1 MPGAIEQRA
10 YGGER
15 GAKVELDDGQERADG
30 LHIWQRCCER
40 LQAELEAQDY
50 NKLVLPLQ
58 AGQEGDRLVVWAP
71 NRYVRDEL
79 RRQHGDRISE
89 LIAAVRPGSC
99 SGVDFRVGSRGAN
112 QAEEASMPIRASAH
126 QRTDARAG
134 VPQEQPGL
142 NGEFR
147 FDSFVEGTSNVIAKA
162 SAIQVAENPGRTTYN
177 PLLLYGGV
185 GLGKTHLMHAIG
197 NAIRARS
204 PRSGVVYLH
213 SQRFANDVVHG
224 IRTHTVQEVTQR
236 YRSMGMLLIDDIQ
249 FFADKPRFQEE
260 FFHVFNGVLEQ
271 ANQIVLTSDRYPGEI
286 DGLEERLQ
294 SRFVGGLTVEV
305 GPPELETRI
314 AILQN
319 KGAAE
324 GVEIPY
330 EAALHIAERVRS
342 NVRELEGAL
351 QRVMASAKFTKSV
364 ISVELVRR
372 SLRDLFA
379 VQGRRVTVDHIQ
391 KEVAEYYRIK
401 FSDML
406 SKRRTRAI
414 ARPRQ
419 IAMCLAKELTN
430 HSLPEIGE
438 KFGGRDHTTVLYAC
452 HKIAELRESDPDIAE
467 DYKNLHRKLTR

>member
-1 MPGAIEQRA
+1 M
-10 YGGER
+10 
-15 GAKVELDDGQERADG
+15 ELDDGHERADG
-30 LHIWQRCCER
+30 LHIWQYCCET
-40 LQAELEAQDY
+40 LQAELETQDY
-50 NKLVLPLQ
+50 DKLVLPLQ
-58 AGQEGDRLVVWAP
+58 VGQEGDRLVVWAP

-79 RRQHGDRISE
+79 RRKYGGRIHE
-89 LIAAVRPGSC
+89 LVGSAHPGSC

-112 QAEEASMPIRASAH
+112 RAEEANAPIRATAHRRSASRSH
-126 QRTDARAG
+126 S
-134 VPQEQPGL
+134 PQQPSL
-142 NGEFR
+142 NAEFL
-147 FDSFVEGTSNVIAKA
+147 FDSFVEGKSNVIAKA
-162 SAIQVAENPGRTTYN
+162 SAMQVAENPGGTTYN
-177 PLLLYGGV
+177 PLLLYGDV

-197 NAIRARS
+197 NEIRARS
-204 PRSGVVYLH
+204 PQASVVYLH
-213 SQRFANDVVHG
+213 SQRFANDMVHG
-224 IRTHTVQEVTQR
+224 IRTHTVQEVMQR
-236 YRSMGMLLIDDIQ
+236 YRSMGVLLIDDIQ

-294 SRFVGGLTVEV
+294 SRFVGGLAVEV

-324 GVEIPY
+324 GVEVPY
-330 EAALHIAERVRS
+330 EAAQYIADRVRS

-379 VQGRRVTVDHIQ
+379 IQGRRTTVDHIQ
-391 KEVAEYYRIK
+391 KKVAEYFNIK

-419 IAMCLAKELTN
+419 IAMSLSKELTN

-452 HKIAELRESDPDIAE
+452 NKIAELRESDPDIAE
-467 DYKNLHRKLTR
+467 DYRNLHRQLTR

>member
-1 MPGAIEQRA
+1 M
-10 YGGER
+10 
-15 GAKVELDDGQERADG
+15 ELDDGHERADG
-30 LHIWQRCCER
+30 LDIWQHCCER
-40 LQAELEAQDY
+40 LQAELETQEY
-50 NKLVLPLQ
+50 NRLVLPLQ
-58 AGQEGDRLVVWAP
+58 AGLEGDRLVVWAP

-79 RRQHGDRISE
+79 RRRHGERIRE
-89 LIAAVRPGSC
+89 LIGSAAADSC
-99 SGVDFRVGSRGAN
+99 SGVDFRVGSREANRADGA
-112 QAEEASMPIRASAH
+112 STPVRAAAHRRSA
-126 QRTDARAG
+126 ARAESAKK
-134 VPQEQPGL
+134 PLSL
-142 NGEFR
+142 NGDFI
-147 FDSFVEGTSNVIAKA
+147 FDNFVEGKSNQIAKA

-185 GLGKTHLMHAIG
+185 GLGKTHLMQAIG
-197 NAIRARS
+197 NEIRARS
-204 PRSGVVYLH
+204 PQARIVYLH
-213 SQRFANDVVHG
+213 SQRFANDMVHG
-224 IRTHTVQEVTQR
+224 IRTHTVQEVIQR
-236 YRSMGMLLIDDIQ
+236 YSSIGVLLIDDIQ

-260 FFHVFNGVLEQ
+260 FFHVFNAMLER

-294 SRFVGGLTVEV
+294 SRFVGGLAVEV

-324 GVEIPY
+324 GVEVPY
-330 EAALHIAERVRS
+330 EAAQYIADRVRS

-379 VQGRRVTVDHIQ
+379 LQGRRVTIEHIQ
-391 KEVAEYYRIK
+391 KQVAEYFNIK

-406 SKRRTRAI
+406 AKRRTRAI

-438 KFGGRDHTTVLYAC
+438 RFGGRDHTTVLYAC
-452 HKIAELRESDPDIAE
+452 HKVAQLREDDPDIAE
-467 DYKNLHRKLTR
+467 DYKNLHQKLTR